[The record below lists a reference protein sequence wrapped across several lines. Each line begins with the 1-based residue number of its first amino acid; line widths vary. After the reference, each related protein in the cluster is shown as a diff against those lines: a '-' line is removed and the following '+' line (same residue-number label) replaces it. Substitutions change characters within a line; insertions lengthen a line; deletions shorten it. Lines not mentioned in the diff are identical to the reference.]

1 MYLSVNYEVT
11 FIYCQSV
18 MCHEINKSSALR
30 EKKFIFKKKNDYNN
44 IKNTFEP

>member
-18 MCHEINKSSALR
+18 MCQEINKSSALQ
-30 EKKFIFKKKNDYNN
+30 EKKKKERKN
-44 IKNTFEP
+44 